1 MVHRILSSKQTQAN
15 AIEHWIYCLIC
26 ISKTC
31 HPFIYSFISQSIS
44 RDLFW
49 AWHDARGWCK
59 TGAQGFL
66 SWTNS
71 LVGKAGKWM
80 TSCCFQRQGN
90 QYMKFCISR
99 TWLRLGTGKISPTN
113 SVCCKGSGQLWRMSG
128 RLVGVGVEEEEGW
141 LVGISKKQHQQGNLR
156 VPARNEK
163 VKPLVQNY

>member
-66 SWTNS
+66 SWLTVWWERQANEWQAVVS
-71 LVGKAGKWM
+71 KGKE
-80 TSCCFQRQGN
+80 TSTWNFVSIELDLDWGQGRYP
-90 QYMKFCISR
+90 QQ
-99 TWLRLGTGKISPTN
+99 TL
-113 SVCCKGSGQLWRMSG
+113 SVARVLAALKDEWKVSGCWCG
-128 RLVGVGVEEEEGW
+128 GGGGVIGGYFKETT
-141 LVGISKKQHQQGNLR
+141 STR
-156 VPARNEK
+156 
-163 VKPLVQNY
+163 